1 MHKFGSTLI
10 GFSIAWIVGVLI
22 RMLAASMDSYG
33 RKMEIYYVMLVF
45 GMLMF
50 WAGHWFRTQSK
61 TKGVAKRIASAK
73 SKWWGS
79 DYGFRLSAF
88 AAAAWAAGTL
98 IWLDHYDRTA
108 ELVLGPVVAIFAVY
122 FGYKHLVVGTAQTEA
137 GPKPPV
143 VDDMPN
149 EDKAA
154 TTANTTLTE
163 TGERHAKSSADHE
176 KAMDELI
183 RRMKSDA

>member
-1 MHKFGSTLI
+1 MVGI
-10 GFSIAWIVGVLI
+10 GLWISLVGV
-22 RMLAASMDSYG
+22 RSSSMGS
-33 RKMEIYYVMLVF
+33 RHAHM
-45 GMLMF
+45 
-50 WAGHWFRTQSK
+50 AGPLR
-61 TKGVAKRIASAK
+61 
-73 SKWWGS
+73 
-79 DYGFRLSAF
+79 
-88 AAAAWAAGTL
+88 
-98 IWLDHYDRTA
+98 
-108 ELVLGPVVAIFAVY
+108 PVVAIFAVY